1 MRCPKCGFRED
12 KVIDS
17 RPSRDGSSIR
27 RRRVCLQCGFRFTT
41 YEEIER
47 SDIRVVKRD
56 RTHEIF
62 DRRKLANSLAIACE
76 KRPVSL
82 VALEQAVED
91 IVHELETDGREVSS
105 ADIGSKALQKL
116 RDIDEVAYVRY
127 ASVHRR
133 FEELEDFM
141 EEVRSLGKR
150 VKTNTAQRE
159 LFPAAEAKPHGRV

>member
-91 IVHELETDGREVSS
+91 IVHELETNGREVSS
-105 ADIGSKALQKL
+105 ADIGTKALQKL

-141 EEVRSLGKR
+141 EEVRALGKR
-150 VKTNTAQRE
+150 VKTSAAQRE
-159 LFPAAEAKPHGRV
+159 LFPAAEGKPHGRV